1 MGLCVVK
8 KFWNN
13 NWVILVAF
21 LVMACVIGFYFFQFS
36 PYDLSKDL
44 CINTTGDEAD
54 CLSKDAARWG
64 TFGDFFGGTLNPIL
78 SFLAL
83 IIVLKTYLSQQ
94 VELEATR
101 QILKE
106 QSETQKRQRF
116 ESTFFE
122 LLKVHNQELTCLC
135 EEPSHIENGKTR
147 KDMSNIKTIFFFI
160 TASGQPPMISKAG
173 EIPQGKQVTLNMAKE
188 ILKEQNNLCSR
199 YFRILYQILK
209 FIAIH
214 SDNEITTEFKLEN
227 VKKNNASANE
237 KMYSNIIR
245 TLLPNDVMQLL
256 AINCYSQESDA
267 DNYWKFK
274 LLIERYDFFEHV
286 SFDEYYG
293 TTYDTKEFPW
303 YYFLTESKEF
313 YKDAFGKKSQ

>member
-1 MGLCVVK
+1 MMADSTSDDENWIK
-8 KFWNN
+8 K

-36 PYDLSKDL
+36 PYNLSKDL

-94 VELEATR
+94 EELKETR
-101 QILKE
+101 KILKE
-106 QSETQKRQRF
+106 QSETQKRQQF

-122 LLKVHNQELTCLC
+122 LLKVHNQELEVFCKSEPYIEDGRTHWANPLARQLVQDIKRNELRTLKDAKNILQSKNHLC
-135 EEPSHIENGKTR
+135 R
-147 KDMSNIKTIFFFI
+147 
-160 TASGQPPMISKAG
+160 
-173 EIPQGKQVTLNMAKE
+173 
-188 ILKEQNNLCSR
+188 R
-199 YFRILYQILK
+199 YFLVLYQLLK

-214 SDNEITTEFKLEN
+214 SNNGITESFDDSDIEKDDI
-227 VKKNNASANE
+227 SANE

-245 TLLPNDVMQLL
+245 ATLTDMVVLL
-256 AINCYSQESDA
+256 LLVNCYSNEKDTG
-267 DNYWKFK
+267 NYWKYK
-274 LLIERYDFFEHV
+274 LLVERYSFFEHAA
-286 SFDEYYG
+286 FLDEHNKYN
-293 TTYDTKEFPW
+293 EW
-303 YYFLTESKEF
+303 VYFLTEATGFENQEGF
-313 YKDAFGKKSQ
+313 YKPKAFGK